1 MSTRFKIDYKGW
13 SDDASPISKDVKVKT
28 SHAKLVA
35 NTHTAERNKNTEFR
49 KKVSKGVS
57 KYYGPIEERFLSKI
71 KKVKG
76 GCWEYPNRWIQ
87 DGDNVYQPKSF
98 SAEYYQLGFTKEI
111 IFQKCRNK
119 KCVNPKHLIE
129 MTFEENALHTVQTRK
144 VLKGNNHHQSK
155 LTETDVKN
163 IKKQFAKLLKERNG
177 KSKGIAT
184 LIHSEYNSVSLA
196 RICQIIKN

>member
-1 MSTRFKIDYKGW
+1 MSTHFKIDYKDW
-13 SDDASPISKDVKVKT
+13 NEDASPISKDVKVKT

-35 NTHTAERNKNTEFR
+35 NTHTAERNKNAEFR

-111 IFQKCRNK
+111 VWQTCRNK

-129 MTFEENALHTVQTRK
+129 MSREEQAADTRSKSKK
-144 VLKGNNHHQSK
+144 VTGDNHPGSK
-155 LTETDVKN
+155 LLQKDIKN

-177 KSKGIAT
+177 KPKGIAT
-184 LIHSEYNSVSLA
+184 IIHMDYPYVSLPT
-196 RICQIIKN
+196 IINAIKK